1 MSALFIA
8 RVVGKIVATRKD
20 EKLEGVKLLVVEPLK
35 RDGAP
40 CGKPLIAVDTVGAGA
55 GEIVHAVKGREASLP
70 LPRAGAP
77 VDVAIVGIVDHV
89 HVEPSDRAGPAAVR
103 GK

>member
-1 MSALFIA
+1 
-8 RVVGKIVATRKD
+8 
-20 EKLEGVKLLVVEPLK
+20 
-35 RDGAP
+35 
-40 CGKPLIAVDTVGAGA
+40 
-55 GEIVHAVKGREASLP
+55 VKGREASFP

-89 HVEPSDRAGPAAVR
+89 HVEPSDRAGPAAVH